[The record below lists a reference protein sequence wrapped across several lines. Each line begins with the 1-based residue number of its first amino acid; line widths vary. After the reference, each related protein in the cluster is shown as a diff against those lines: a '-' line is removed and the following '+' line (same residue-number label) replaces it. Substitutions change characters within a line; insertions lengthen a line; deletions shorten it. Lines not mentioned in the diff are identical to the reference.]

1 MTIKDR
7 LREID
12 RAHAGVATVNHPT
25 SHAVTP
31 PATTDLFPS
40 LFRTSVADQDNS
52 RGGGAASEAGDIQAL
67 CSEGCLVIEHQA
79 PLTTSFADFTLDDL
93 RNLSTESIAI
103 VGKDERLS
111 TITLRNTLF
120 IDTETTGLAGGAG
133 TVAFLVGVG
142 YLTETAFVVRQYF
155 MRDFHEETALLNRL
169 AQQVEGASGLV
180 SFNGRAFDVPL
191 LNSRYIIHRRRAI
204 FDGLPHFDVLF
215 AARRVWRDSM
225 NSCAL
230 GELERNILGIERR
243 EDVPGA
249 LVPQIYFDYLHSGKI
264 DGLRGVFLHN
274 RHDII
279 SMAALLIR
287 LCRMVNDPFID
298 TTSRERRQL
307 ATLFR
312 KVRRHDRSA
321 MLFEELIHREQSAQS
336 IETFVELAICYRR
349 LQRYDDI
356 CRLWQSAI
364 ERLNFHPLP
373 FIELAKHYEHRLNDI
388 ESALVLTERAL
399 RALRMRAELNSHA
412 DTGRYLVDL
421 EKRWQRLLR
430 KK

>member
-1 MTIKDR
+1 MNIKDR

-12 RAHAGVATVNHPT
+12 RLHTRVAVANHPT
-25 SHAVTP
+25 SHAVTSP
-31 PATTDLFPS
+31 VTTDLFSS
-40 LFRTSVADQDNS
+40 LFGTSVADQDNS
-52 RGGGAASEAGDIQAL
+52 PGGSAASEPGDIQAL
-67 CSEGCLVIEHQA
+67 CSEGCLVIEHRT
-79 PLTTSFADFTLDDL
+79 PLTTSFADFTLNDL
-93 RNLSTESIAI
+93 CNLSTESIVIA
-103 VGKDERLS
+103 GKDERLS
-111 TITLRNTLF
+111 TINLRNTLF

-142 YLTETAFVVRQYF
+142 YLTETAFIVRQYF

-169 AQQVEGASGLV
+169 AHQVDSASGLV

-215 AARRVWRDSM
+215 AARRMWRDSM

-230 GELERNILGIERR
+230 GELERNILGIERH
-243 EDVPGA
+243 EDVPGE

-279 SMAALLIR
+279 STAALLVR
-287 LCRMVNDPFID
+287 LCRMVNDPLVD

-321 MLFEELIHREQSAQS
+321 MLFEELLCREQSAQS

-349 LQRYDDI
+349 LQRHDDI
-356 CRLWQSAI
+356 CRLWQIAI

-373 FIELAKHYEHRLNDI
+373 YIELAKHYEHRLNDVG
-388 ESALVLTERAL
+388 SAIDLTERAL
-399 RALRMRAELNSHA
+399 RALRMRVELNSHA
-412 DTGRYLVDL
+412 DIGRYLVDL
-421 EKRWQRLLR
+421 EKRWQRLQR